1 MARVGRHLI
10 VTERPEAMG
19 EPFFA
24 GAGGTPLCSRG
35 FSLIDDDELRQLRQ
49 LRQLQGA
56 SRRSSAMSVPG

>member
-24 GAGGTPLCSRG
+24 GAGDTPLCSRG
-35 FSLIDDDELRQLRQ
+35 FSLIDDDELRR

>member
-49 LRQLQGA
+49 LQGA